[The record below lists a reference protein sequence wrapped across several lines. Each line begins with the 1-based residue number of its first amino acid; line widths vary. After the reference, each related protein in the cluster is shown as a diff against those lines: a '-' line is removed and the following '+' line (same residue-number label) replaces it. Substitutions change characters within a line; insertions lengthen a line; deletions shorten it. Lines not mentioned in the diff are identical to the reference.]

1 MRLVQPVI
9 TLQEQVDEVMALNHR
24 LGDIGVN
31 SAVRL
36 DEGHEQPA
44 RIGNGRQAEGDAQP
58 GIVVL
63 RVVHAEAAQDRP
75 GAEAGAP

>member
-9 TLQEQVDEVMALNHR
+9 ALQEQIDEVMALNHR

-31 SAVRL
+31 GAVRL
-36 DEGHEQPA
+36 DEGDEQSA
-44 RIGNGRQAEGDAQP
+44 GIGNGRETEGDAQP

-75 GAEAGAP
+75 GGEAGAP